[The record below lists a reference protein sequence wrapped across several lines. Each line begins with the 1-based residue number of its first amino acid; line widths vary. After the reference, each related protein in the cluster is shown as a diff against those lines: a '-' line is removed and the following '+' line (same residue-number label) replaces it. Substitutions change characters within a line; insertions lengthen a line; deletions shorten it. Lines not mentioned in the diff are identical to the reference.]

1 MKTGLDKFM
10 AKPREKSMSTKVNT
24 NSKSLIFDSF
34 LFAYLF
40 VVFLVVALQPTAE
53 QQMNMGLNGLI
64 FLGTLVVGAILSVVL
79 NKAGVITLGLSI
91 FEAKHDKLKREPK
104 TWFKTF
110 WGLQFLVTFVVTFVL
125 ATIMTRFSFYE
136 LFDSDGYA
144 GAIRIFTA
152 LATPNWTVL
161 PSGILA
167 VIETIY
173 MAFMATMIAIPV
185 AFFMAFF
192 CAKNIMGKSKT
203 NLTIYFLLRTLLNVA
218 RSIEPLI
225 WAIIFSVWVGIGP
238 FAGMLALML
247 HSVASLTKQYS
258 EIIESVD
265 NGPIEGI
272 VATGANSIQ
281 AIWFGIVPQVVLPYI
296 SFTIYRWDI
305 NVRMATVIG
314 LVGGGGIGT
323 LLIQYQGQALW
334 NEVGTLAL
342 LIVIVVWSLDTASA
356 YIREAL
362 K

>member
-1 MKTGLDKFM
+1 
-10 AKPREKSMSTKVNT
+10 MSTKAQPNT
-24 NSKSLIFDSF
+24 KSLIFDTF
-34 LFAYLF
+34 NFAYLF
-40 VVFLVVALQPTAE
+40 IVLLVVLLQPSEE
-53 QQMNMGLNGLI
+53 QKMDMTTNGLFFLGALVFGFIFSMGLNRMGL
-64 FLGTLVVGAILSVVL
+64 V
-79 NKAGVITLGLSI
+79 TLGLSI
-91 FEAKHDKLKREPK
+91 FEPKHDKLKREPK

-110 WGLQFLVTFVVTFVL
+110 WGGQFIVSFLVTFVL
-125 ATIMTRFSFYE
+125 GTIMTRFSFYE

-144 GAIRIFTA
+144 GAVRIFTA
-152 LATPNWTVL
+152 LATPNWSVL
-161 PSGILA
+161 PAGILA
-167 VIETIY
+167 VIETIF

-192 CAKNIMGKSKT
+192 CAKNIMGKNKT
-203 NLTIYFLLRTLLNVA
+203 SMTVYFLLRTLLNVT

-247 HSVASLTKQYS
+247 HSVASLAKQYS

>member
-1 MKTGLDKFM
+1 
-10 AKPREKSMSTKVNT
+10 MSTKARSNI
-24 NSKSLIFDSF
+24 KSLVFDSI
-34 LFAYLF
+34 LLAYLF
-40 VVFLVVALQPTAE
+40 CVALVVLFQPTQE
-53 QQMNMGLNGLI
+53 QQMADMGLHCLI
-64 FLGTLVVGAILSVVL
+64 ALGTLVAGFAVTKVL
-79 NKAGVITLGLSI
+79 NKFGVITLGLSV
-91 FEAKHDKLKREPK
+91 FEPKHDKLKREPK

-110 WGLQFLVTFVVTFVL
+110 WGIQFIVTFVVTFVV
-125 ATIMTRFSFYE
+125 ATVLTRFSFYE
-136 LFDSDGYA
+136 IFDAEGYA
-144 GAIRIFTA
+144 GAVRIFTA
-152 LATPNWTVL
+152 LVTPNWSVL

-167 VIETIY
+167 VIETIF
-173 MAFMATMIAIPV
+173 MAFMATMVAIPI

-192 CAKNIMGKSKT
+192 CAKNIMGKSTT
-203 NLTIYFLLRTLLNVA
+203 NMTIYFLLRTFLNVT

-238 FAGMLALML
+238 FAGMLALMI

-272 VATGANSIQ
+272 VATGANSVQ

-334 NEVGTLAL
+334 NEVGTLAF
-342 LIVIVVWSLDTASA
+342 LIVLVVWSLDTASA

>member
-1 MKTGLDKFM
+1 
-10 AKPREKSMSTKVNT
+10 MSTRARPNT
-24 NSKSLIFDSF
+24 KSLVFDSI

-40 VVFLVVALQPTAE
+40 LVALVVVFAPTTEE
-53 QQMNMGLNGLI
+53 QLANMGLHTLI
-64 FLGTLVVGAILSVVL
+64 ALGTLIAGFAFTLML
-79 NKAGVITLGLSI
+79 NRMGIITLGLSV
-91 FEAKHDKLKREPK
+91 FEPKHDKLKREPK

-110 WGLQFLVTFVVTFVL
+110 WGLQFILTFLVTFVLGVIL
-125 ATIMTRFSFYE
+125 TRFSFYE
-136 LFDSDGYA
+136 LFDSAGYA
-144 GAIRIFTA
+144 GAARIFSA
-152 LATPNWTVL
+152 LTTPNWEVL
-161 PSGILA
+161 PAGILA
-167 VIETIY
+167 VIETIF
-173 MAFMATMIAIPV
+173 MAFMATMLAIPV

-192 CAKNIMGKSKT
+192 CAKNIMGKNSL
-203 NLTIYFLLRTLLNVA
+203 NMSIYFALRTLLNVT

-247 HSVASLTKQYS
+247 HSVASLAKQYS

-272 VATGANSIQ
+272 VATGANSVQ

-342 LIVIVVWSLDTASA
+342 LIVVVVWSLDTASA